1 MKPVRPESIAIS
13 SLLAAAVVFG
23 LWVLPLGIGLGAAG
37 DGTGLSARFMPQL
50 ATMAMVL
57 ALAWG
62 LYRSFVETGSADEPG
77 RDQEG
82 RVRIPI
88 GGLLICLAFAV
99 IGFDL
104 VGFYVGGICM
114 AVLLAVL
121 LGERRPW
128 VIVLFPTLLMAG
140 IYLLFEVALSV
151 RLPKFGLIPGLAV

>member
-1 MKPVRPESIAIS
+1 MKPARPESIAIGG
-13 SLLAAAVVFG
+13 LLAAAVVFG

-50 ATMAMVL
+50 ATTAMVL

-62 LYRSFVETGSADEPG
+62 LYRSFVETRAIDRPD

-140 IYLLFEVALSV
+140 IYLLFEVALNV
-151 RLPKFGLIPGLAV
+151 RLPKFGLIPGLSV